1 MISRSQDDF
10 STSHLH
16 SQPGHDGPM
25 EHFTETLVPMQEKHG
40 IKIGGMWVNEDKNQ
54 FIWTRSF
61 ADAEDLKAKEAAFY
75 GSAEWSG
82 TVDHTRSHIAR
93 TVVQAMKPALD
104 VEGDGLTIGTEKL
117 CQLRMYTV
125 NRGMMDE
132 WVKLFSETL
141 GSIRE
146 NLGIKVDAMWVN
158 EDYNQFIWIR
168 SFADAED
175 AKIKMAAWGASPEW
189 QAIRGRVFSHLAR
202 LDVQTME
209 PVARVA

>member
-1 MISRSQDDF
+1 MISQLRIYTVNRGMMDQYVK
-10 STSHLH
+10 L
-16 SQPGHDGPM
+16 
-25 EHFTETLVPMQEKHG
+25 FTETLVPMQEKHG

-61 ADAEDLKAKEAAFY
+61 ADADDLKAKEAAFY
-75 GSAEWSG
+75 GSPEWNEIM
-82 TVDHTRSHIAR
+82 DHARSHLAR

-125 NRGMMDE
+125 NRDMMDQ
-132 WVKLFSETL
+132 WLKLFSENNVHL
-141 GSIRE
+141 LE
-146 NLGIKVDAMWVN
+146 KHGIKVDAMWVN

-175 AKIKMAAWGASPEW
+175 AKIKMAAWQASPEW
-189 QAIRGRVFSHLAR
+189 QAISERVFSHLAR
-202 LDVQTME
+202 LEVQTME
-209 PVARVA
+209 PVARVAVGT